1 MAQGSQNTASI
12 LDFLYVD
19 RPRLASYAAQLF
31 NKGVL
36 RSTKTQDAT
45 AGSAGGGVAASA
57 FTLASVNA
65 AARSETRSQVEQEFD
80 ASHSLPLNV
89 LDRLDELGYISPDIK
104 AASLGDLFLIQ
115 GKIRFLDYRLLKD
128 CWDEIYPFTVQ
139 QQQQEQG
146 GKLLKASQKE
156 QMKNIFKLMK
166 ALPHSTEL
174 ILHHADLMV
183 WTNPNPEHLTVA
195 SNALMFSHGSS
206 LPGTWGMLA
215 SLDGKPE
222 IQEDFAAMPMV
233 KEFQFAM
240 WQVTEGLRQ
249 ILGRPYAAY
258 AATPLVIYREIL
270 PFSGQETLNLGE
282 PKESDKL

>member
-1 MAQGSQNTASI
+1 MAQDSPSTASI

-45 AGSAGGGVAASA
+45 VGSAGGGVSASA

-65 AARSETRSQVEQEFD
+65 AARSETRSQIEQEFD
-80 ASHSLPLNV
+80 ASHSLALNV
-89 LDRLDELGYISPDIK
+89 LDKLDELGYICPDIK
-104 AASLGDLFLIQ
+104 AAGLGDLFLIQ

-128 CWDEIYPFTVQ
+128 CWDEIYPFTIS
-139 QQQQEQG
+139 QQQEQAR
-146 GKLLKASQKE
+146 KLLKASQKE
-156 QMKNIFKLMK
+156 NMKHLFKLMK

-174 ILHHADLMV
+174 ILHHEDLMV
-183 WTNPNPEHLTVA
+183 WTNPDPEHLTVA
-195 SNALMFSHGSS
+195 SNSLMFSHGSS
-206 LPGTWGMLA
+206 LPGKWGMLA

-258 AATPLVIYREIL
+258 AATPLAIYREIL
-270 PFSGQETLNLGE
+270 PYSGQEALNLGE
-282 PKESDKL
+282 PKASE